1 MVNFQEDFMEAMKED
16 KPEEKDELPEGTVT
30 EDELRK
36 LEL

>member
-1 MVNFQEDFMEAMKED
+1 MEAIQED